1 MMEYWAHKREGRQI
15 VWQTLREHLRGA
27 ARRAAECLRPVGLEN
42 AAYLAAL
49 LHDAG
54 KAAPAFQKYLAAG
67 DHSARGQVIHSF
79 QGCRY
84 LMEQFHEETDP
95 VRTGVMASELLAF
108 AIGAHH
114 GLFDCVDPTR
124 RIGLKYRAEKQG
136 ISYEESVQGLFS
148 QGISKQEIERL
159 FSSAV
164 GEIDPILEQ
173 LEKEYIDDHEYFFV
187 VGLLA
192 RLQPPILQS
201 KTSITKKTRKP
212 HRFAG
217 FLYPFSLSQYLP
229 FSPV

>member
-1 MMEYWAHKREGRQI
+1 
-15 VWQTLREHLRGA
+15 
-27 ARRAAECLRPVGLEN
+27 
-42 AAYLAAL
+42 
-49 LHDAG
+49 
-54 KAAPAFQKYLAAG
+54 
-67 DHSARGQVIHSF
+67 
-79 QGCRY
+79 
-84 LMEQFHEETDP
+84 MEQFHEETDP

-114 GLFDCVDPTR
+114 GLFDCVDHTR

-173 LEKEYIDDHEYFFV
+173 LEREYVDDHEYFFV

-201 KTSITKKTRKP
+201 KTSITKKPRKP
-212 HRFAG
+212 QRFAG
-217 FLYPFSLSQYLP
+217 FLYPLSLSQYLP

>member
-84 LMEQFHEETDP
+84 LMEQFH
-95 VRTGVMASELLAF
+95 F
-108 AIGAHH
+108 H
-114 GLFDCVDPTR
+114 
-124 RIGLKYRAEKQG
+124 
-136 ISYEESVQGLFS
+136 
-148 QGISKQEIERL
+148 
-159 FSSAV
+159 
-164 GEIDPILEQ
+164 
-173 LEKEYIDDHEYFFV
+173 
-187 VGLLA
+187 
-192 RLQPPILQS
+192 
-201 KTSITKKTRKP
+201 
-212 HRFAG
+212 
-217 FLYPFSLSQYLP
+217 
-229 FSPV
+229 